1 MSKFDKLFEI
11 PEEVANNVPK
21 ITILNFDRMLIENY
35 KCILEY
41 QEFFI
46 RVKMT
51 NGILDINGFNLEL
64 NEMTKDDLIVTGIID
79 SIDFEKFKEEGTI
92 NEKNKNRNVQKWTNK
107 QKSNIN
113 KKQINKKQISKKQK
127 NE

>member
-64 NEMTKDDLIVTGIID
+64 NEMTKDD
-79 SIDFEKFKEEGTI
+79 FEKFKEEGTI
-92 NEKNKNRNVQKWTNK
+92 NEKNKNRNVQK
-107 QKSNIN
+107 
-113 KKQINKKQISKKQK
+113 
-127 NE
+127 

>member
-107 QKSNIN
+107 QKEN
-113 KKQINKKQISKKQK
+113 KQK
-127 NE
+127 NKTQKNVKTN